1 MAWVGTTAVSS
12 APRAC
17 FADIVRQQEQRDE
30 IPESHGPPDEAPT
43 VCAPAPVVLSQEE
56 DDLALAF
63 ALQAIDASDDA
74 DARTEYQL
82 RLDSA
87 RSAGLP
93 EPKIKVKVTKP
104 GISQPAHARAPTMV
118 YSERI
123 YRIEGEISVRSCK
136 GKPKEF

>member
-17 FADIVRQQEQRDE
+17 FADIVRQQEQRDDA
-30 IPESHGPPDEAPT
+30 PESHEAPT
-43 VCAPAPVVLSQEE
+43 VCAAPAPGVLSQEE

-74 DARTEYQL
+74 DARTVHQL

-87 RSAGLP
+87 RSFGLP
-93 EPKIKVKVTKP
+93 EPKVRVKVTKP
-104 GISQPAHARAPTMV
+104 GISQPAHARIPTMV

-123 YRIEGEISVRSCK
+123 YRIEGEISVRSCR